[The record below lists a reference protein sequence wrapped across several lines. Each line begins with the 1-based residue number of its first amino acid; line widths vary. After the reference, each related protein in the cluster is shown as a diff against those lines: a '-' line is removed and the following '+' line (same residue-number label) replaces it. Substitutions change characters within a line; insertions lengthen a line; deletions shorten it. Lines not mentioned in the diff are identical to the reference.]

1 MAVKNY
7 HWFSYRISYEGE
19 ITDLAGNVI
28 LSVNQNGAVCFRT
41 VFDKLYYYKSTLLV
55 GNYTIHC
62 RKKFKVKSG
71 NFCALS
77 RDEILKVLRY
87 MRRTLDIKI
96 YFSEDEDYYH
106 FKFHVEGYPVKHRYV
121 LTFSRVFYEFPFNE
135 LAKDI
140 MRLRAKR
147 VYNGVNFSNKSF
159 LELYNLVSATY
170 VDDVYNGHS
179 LFKGPS
185 LNTKTADV
193 QKAFNNP
200 EVFRVNDV
208 CPGQYQ
214 ILNQTIHMKR
224 NMRDIDWDDGFR
236 NRIEKYSENFQI
248 LKTLKQNAKGIRRRN
263 RKAV

>member
-7 HWFSYRISYEGE
+7 HWFSYKISYEGE
-19 ITDLAGNVI
+19 ITDPTGRII
-28 LSVNQNGAVCFRT
+28 LSVNHTDTVCFRT
-41 VFDKLYYYKSTLLV
+41 VFDKLYHYKEQHLI

-62 RKKFKVKSG
+62 RKKFKEGAG

-87 MRRTLDIKI
+87 MRRTFNVKI
-96 YFSEDEDYYH
+96 WFSENEDYYH
-106 FKFHVEGYPVKHRYV
+106 FKFHIEGYPVKHRYV

-170 VDDVYNGHS
+170 VDDVYNCHS
-179 LFKGPS
+179 LFNGPT
-185 LNTKTADV
+185 LDTRAVTV

-200 EVFRVNDV
+200 AIFRVNDV
-208 CPGQYQ
+208 CPGKYQ
-214 ILNQTIHMKR
+214 ILNQTIHMHR
-224 NMRDIDWDDGFR
+224 NMRDLDWDEGFR

-248 LKTLKQNAKGIRRRN
+248 LRTLKQDAKGIRRRN